1 MKVLPSYPALRGAL
15 LLGIIGAA
23 SLGTRLAA
31 QVPDSILNE
40 DPETVSAPLIPD
52 RIEKI
57 NRAVFKFND
66 GLYRVAVKPIARGY
80 TKVVPAPVR
89 RGIGNFF
96 HNLGY
101 PTRLVSNILEG
112 HPRGAWIET
121 HRFLVN
127 TVGGFGGFGAPAD
140 QDPKLR
146 VPENDLGQAFATWG
160 IGHGTYLVLPL
171 LGPTSLRDGI
181 GQGLSGI
188 YLSPTQ
194 YLPEWEE
201 RTGATVVDGTNK
213 LPEAMDAYDN
223 LKGASIDPYSALRNA
238 FAARRA
244 QQVREQKA
252 AARIEEKVTARPI
265 RQAKR

>member
-1 MKVLPSYPALRGAL
+1 MKVQSRTLALRRALFVALVLGASAV
-15 LLGIIGAA
+15 G
-23 SLGTRLAA
+23 RVAA
-31 QVPDSILNE
+31 QVPESILTE
-40 DPETVSAPLIPD
+40 DPEALAGPLIPD

-57 NRAVFKFND
+57 NRAIFKFND
-66 GLYRVAVKPIARGY
+66 GIYRVAVKPLAHGY
-80 TKVVPAPVR
+80 VKVVPSIVR

-96 HNLGY
+96 HNLAY
-101 PTRLVSNILEG
+101 PTRLVSNLLEG
-112 HPRGAWIET
+112 HPRGAWLET

-127 TVGGFGGFGAPAD
+127 TAGGFGGFGAPAD
-140 QDPKLR
+140 RDPKLQ
-146 VPENDLGQAFATWG
+146 VPDNDLGQAFATWG
-160 IGHGTYLVLPL
+160 VGHGTYLVIPL

-201 RTGATVVDGTNK
+201 RTAATVVDGVNK

-244 QQVREQKA
+244 QQVREQRA
-252 AARIEEKVTARPI
+252 QKVR
-265 RQAKR
+265 K